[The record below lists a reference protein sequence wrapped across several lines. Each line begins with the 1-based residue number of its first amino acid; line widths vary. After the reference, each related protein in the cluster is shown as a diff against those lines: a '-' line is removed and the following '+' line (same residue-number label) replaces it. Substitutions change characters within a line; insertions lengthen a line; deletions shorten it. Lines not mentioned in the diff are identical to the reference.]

1 MFRDNFI
8 DVKSLRLLQI
18 KSSALSTDNYKYYLF
33 LPGLVR
39 EASVANK
46 VYEFLMV
53 YQTVSYPLETG
64 QKE

>member
-8 DVKSLRLLQI
+8 DVKSLRPLKI
-18 KSSALSTDNYKYYLF
+18 KSSALSTYNYKYHLF

-39 EASVANK
+39 EASDANK
-46 VYEFLMV
+46 HDELLMV
-53 YQTVSYPLETG
+53 CQTVSYPLETG

>member
-18 KSSALSTDNYKYYLF
+18 KSSALSTDNYKYHLF
-33 LPGLVR
+33 PPGLVR
-39 EASVANK
+39 EASDANK
-46 VYEFLMV
+46 YDEVLLV
-53 YQTVSYPLETG
+53 CQTVSYPLETG